1 MVLIS
6 TIKELKNAIIKRRKK
21 LKQTIENVVSEA
33 IKFFSKEEIFNSLH
47 YIRLH

>member
-21 LKQTIENVVSEA
+21 LKQTIENVVSEE
-33 IKFFSKEEIFNSLH
+33 IKFFSKEEIF
-47 YIRLH
+47 